1 MRNLVICGLILLAL
15 VLNCEATAP
24 VQLSGGNGQAI
35 LSQIAGP
42 VQTNSTSENPG
53 QTNNTSTKTDLW
65 NWGNVPIGYVLNK
78 SGILTEISN
87 NYGDWTPSI

>member
-1 MRNLVICGLILLAL
+1 MWLNLLAL
-15 VLNCEATAP
+15 SLNCEVTAP
-24 VQLSGGNGQAI
+24 VQLSGGNGQTI

-42 VQTNSTSENPG
+42 AQTNSTSENSG
-53 QTNNTSTKTDLW
+53 QTNNISTKTNLW

-78 SGILTEISN
+78 SGILTQLSN